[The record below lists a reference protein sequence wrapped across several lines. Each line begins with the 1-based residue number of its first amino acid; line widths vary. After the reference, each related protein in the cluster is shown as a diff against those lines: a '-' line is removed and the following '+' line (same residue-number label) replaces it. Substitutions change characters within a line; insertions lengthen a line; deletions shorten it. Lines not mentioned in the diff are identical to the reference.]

1 MKSIHKSE
9 VKENIHENQRGIF
22 LVNAVSKIY
31 ENVLK
36 RQNKNGNENM
46 SPMQI
51 VEGKQRSTVHN
62 LIILDP
68 LIENQEE
75 NQNKIHFFLQM
86 SRSVLINYG

>member
-1 MKSIHKSE
+1 MKSIHKGE

-22 LVNAVSKIY
+22 LVNAVSKIC

-86 SRSVLINYG
+86 SRSVLINCG